1 VLRCLSPAGLSFAL
15 LLAATPAFA
24 DATVFIGSTLTP
36 TSHTAKGF
44 ALGAGLLI
52 VGFEVEIAHTA
63 ESSPDAEPSLFTGM
77 GNILVQTPVPI
88 GRVQLY
94 LTTGAGVYRER
105 LDSHQET
112 YVGFNTGGGAKI
124 SVLGPIRARLDYRL
138 FNLRGDPLHS
148 TVHRIYAGLNI
159 SF

>member
-1 VLRCLSPAGLSFAL
+1 M
-15 LLAATPAFA
+15 
-24 DATVFIGSTLTP
+24 
-36 TSHTAKGF
+36 AKGF
-44 ALGAGLLI
+44 AFGAGLLI
-52 VGFEVEIAHTA
+52 VGFEVEIAHTG
-63 ESSPDAEPSLFTGM
+63 ESTEDADPSLFTGM
-77 GNILVQTPVPI
+77 GNVLVQTPVPI

-112 YVGFNTGGGAKI
+112 HLGFNTGGGAKV

-138 FNLRGDPLHS
+138 FTLRGEPLHS
-148 TVHRIYAGLNI
+148 TVHRIYAGLNV